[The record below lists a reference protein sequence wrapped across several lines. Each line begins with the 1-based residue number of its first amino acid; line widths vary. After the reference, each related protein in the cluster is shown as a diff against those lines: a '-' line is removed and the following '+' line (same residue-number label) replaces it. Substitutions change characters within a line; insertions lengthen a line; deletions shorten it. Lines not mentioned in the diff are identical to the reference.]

1 MEKTVLCKGWCTN
14 GWKGSKAAEQAS
26 SMKTAPAVW
35 PQMADDV
42 EQVNAMIQDDRWI
55 TVMI

>member
-1 MEKTVLCKGWCTN
+1 
-14 GWKGSKAAEQAS
+14 
-26 SMKTAPAVW
+26 
-35 PQMADDV
+35 MADDV